1 MQKALA
7 ILGSALLLSSPVHA
21 QPDSPLQGAWVGH
34 YVAPTGVQVKAEF
47 TVTGAEGTW
56 HSFVPQ
62 TQKHPNPCLEQP
74 HSVAITEPTAGQF
87 QLVIQ
92 ASKTLSGCQDA
103 HATVKLT
110 DPGTLQGKFSDGREV
125 VLKRK

>member
-1 MQKALA
+1 MRKALT
-7 ILGSALLLSSPVHA
+7 ILGSALLLSSLVHA
-21 QPDSPLQGAWVGH
+21 QPDGPLQGAWIGH

-56 HSFVPQ
+56 RSFVPQ
-62 TQKHPNPCLEQP
+62 AQKRPNPCVERP

-87 QLVIQ
+87 KLVIQ

-103 HATVKLT
+103 HAAVRLT
-110 DPGTLQGKFSDGREV
+110 DTSTLQGSFGDGREI

>member
-1 MQKALA
+1 MRTVLT
-7 ILGSALLLSSPVHA
+7 ILGTSLLLIGSVNA

-34 YVAPTGVQVKAEF
+34 YLAPTGVQVKAEF
-47 TVTGAEGTW
+47 TVAGAEGTW
-56 HSFVPQ
+56 RSFVPQ
-62 TQKHPNPCLEQP
+62 AQRRPNPCLERP
-74 HSVAITEPTAGQF
+74 HSVAISEPTAGEF
-87 QLVIQ
+87 RLVIQ

-110 DPGTLQGKFSDGREV
+110 DPATLQGHFGDGREL